1 MQCQCTG
8 CERDAGGG
16 QSVCRICLYYMGNGI
31 NNHAFHGV
39 DPMAKKKASNVESNG
54 VEESP
59 AERFKR
65 LAVKRVSKA
74 IKAMRA
80 IATLG
85 NKRQYEYTTEQVNK
99 IVDAL
104 TDEHEAIQR
113 AFAGEKRNVES
124 FVLD

>member
-1 MQCQCTG
+1 
-8 CERDAGGG
+8 
-16 QSVCRICLYYMGNGI
+16 
-31 NNHAFHGV
+31 
-39 DPMAKKKASNVESNG
+39 MAKKKASNVESNG